1 MTEPAKREMSVEEFY
16 LWQLDQDERY
26 ELVDGVPRP
35 LRGMTGASNVH
46 DTILVNGIGEL
57 VTRLR
62 GKPCRVYSPDTALRT
77 KIRTARRPDITIDC
91 APPQAK
97 SYESHRPTVV
107 IEILSPSTK
116 KIDHITKLE
125 EYRRHPTIRHILFV
139 DPDAVRAVHFSR
151 PEGGEW
157 TDVDLA
163 GREAVIHFSAVEV
176 SLPLGALYDRLEV
189 SG

>member
-1 MTEPAKREMSVEEFY
+1 MSEPSERTMSVEEFY

-46 DTILVNGIGEL
+46 DTILVNGIIQLGM
-57 VTRLR
+57 RLD
-62 GKPCRVYSPDTALRT
+62 GKPCRVATPDTALRT
-77 KIRTARRPDITIDC
+77 KIRTTRRPDITVDC

-107 IEILSPSTK
+107 VEILSPSTK

-125 EYRRHPTIRHILFV
+125 EYRRHPTIRHILLV
-139 DPDAVRAVHFSR
+139 DPDAARALHFAR

-157 TDVDLA
+157 TDVELS
-163 GREAVIHFSAVEV
+163 GREAVIDFTAIEV
-176 SLPLGALYDRLEV
+176 SLPLGALYDRIDV
-189 SG
+189 PD